1 MYTMISTKTHILKMY
16 LFGHAES
23 SCSVGFSL
31 GVASRGYS
39 PVAVHEFLI
48 AVASL
53 VVRHGLVVG
62 MSCSTCAQQLWLVG
76 SRARAQSWHTD
87 IVAPWHVGSSW
98 TKDQTC
104 VSCIGR

>member
-16 LFGHAES
+16 LFGYAES
-23 SCSVGFSL
+23 SCCVGFSL

-53 VVRHGLVVG
+53 VVGHGLVVG
-62 MSCSTCAQQLWLVG
+62 MQASVIAAHALSSGG
-76 SRARAQSWHTD
+76 SWALGHGLNRCGTQA
-87 IVAPWHVGSSW
+87 
-98 TKDQTC
+98 
-104 VSCIGR
+104 